1 MSNPYF
7 KYKYDRIKKH
17 RGHKRAIIA
26 IARMMLTCLYH
37 MFLKQEAFNPA
48 DTDYSAIPEEMYQ
61 KFQEQYD
68 KNAIKRLEKRGFT
81 IIPPVAIA

>member
-26 IARMMLTCLYH
+26 IARMMLTCLHH
-37 MFLKQEAFNPA
+37 MFLKREAFNPLIRIIRLFPKKC
-48 DTDYSAIPEEMYQ
+48 T
-61 KFQEQYD
+61 
-68 KNAIKRLEKRGFT
+68 KNFRNSMIKMQSNGWRREALQLFLLLQ
-81 IIPPVAIA
+81 